1 MRRARINCT
10 IVGRPVQLVHFLL
23 RYNDPEDD
31 TDYYYHQIR
40 KQYLRAQIEP
50 AGIGESVASMT
61 VDFVP
66 SQNSLERFAGATCY
80 ASSNMQRYAE
90 YNITWNPISAVE

>member
-10 IVGRPVQLVHFLL
+10 IVGRPVKHVHFLL

-31 TDYYYHQIR
+31 SDYYYHQIR
-40 KQYLRAQIEP
+40 EQYLSPPIEP
-50 AGIGESVASMT
+50 AGLGESVATTT

-66 SQNSLERFAGATCY
+66 SQNSLERFAGATCF

-90 YNITWNPISAVE
+90 YNITWNPISPVE